1 MQTDDPRIAV
11 GGSGTTV
18 ETDADAVGKALRSL
32 ALAALRHG
40 PVEQVSFTVDGR
52 LVELAPVTGAAAPVV
67 TGEEVRDLGALV
79 ARMVLEAV
87 GVSIALD
94 GETLQV
100 RF

>member
-1 MQTDDPRIAV
+1 MTP
-11 GGSGTTV
+11 GSPSAARARPWRPTPT
-18 ETDADAVGKALRSL
+18 RSARRCGRSRSRRCATGL
-32 ALAALRHG
+32 
-40 PVEQVSFTVDGR
+40 VEQVSFTVDGR

-79 ARMVLEAV
+79 ARMVLDAV

-94 GETLQV
+94 GETLRL